1 MNQDASKRLV
11 SLDLFRGLTIAA
23 MIVVNNL
30 GSGREGARF
39 APLVHAE
46 WHGCTLA
53 DLVFPFFVFIV
64 GVSAVFSLSKR
75 QAGGSLRPVYQH
87 IGTRTLKI
95 FLLGLLGW
103 FICGWLFQAI
113 CPPEETEQSI
123 WSIFLSPPADSAA
136 YFYSLANLRI
146 PGVLQR
152 LALVYL
158 AVALLVLHSRWRTQA
173 LVAGALLLLYWG
185 LMTLTG
191 FSLEAGADL
200 GAWLDR
206 VIFGHNHLYMQ
217 NWDPEGLLSTLPAI
231 ATGLLGALTGH
242 WLKSARDGRRK
253 LLGLLLGGGLSLAA
267 GWLWGLSFPINK
279 NLWTS
284 SYVLYTAGFA
294 LLILAAVY
302 WLIDLKRVQAPW
314 ARPLHLAGH
323 QAFARLLRRASDV
336 SGPVH
341 PVYRHPVGA
350 HQPPDPHP
358 PRHFRG
364 ALGYYRGNGLARPAL
379 ALAPLGA
386 GLPLLLDPAGRP
398 GAPEAALS
406 PGLPPKGHPEKGAH
420 SPDQLLRR
428 RAQRRRLPG
437 RVREKEKGA
446 LFWGGG

>member
-1 MNQDASKRLV
+1 MMNQDASRRLV

-30 GSGREGARF
+30 GSGREGAHF

-64 GVSAVFSLSKR
+64 GVSAVFSLTKR

-87 IGTRTLKI
+87 IATRTLKI
-95 FLLGLLGW
+95 FFLGLAAW
-103 FICGWLFQAI
+103 FLCGWLFQSI
-113 CPPEETEQSI
+113 CPPAETEKSL
-123 WSIFLSPPADSAA
+123 WSIFLSPPADSDA

-173 LVAGALLLLYWG
+173 AVAGALLLLYWG

-191 FSLEAGADL
+191 FSLEAGEDL

-206 VIFGHNHLYMQ
+206 AVFGQAHLYMQ
-217 NWDPEGLLSTLPAI
+217 DWDPEGLLSTLPAI

-242 WLKSARDGRRK
+242 WLGSARDGRRK

-267 GWLWGLSFPINK
+267 GWLWGFSFPLNK

-284 SYVLYTAGFA
+284 SYVLYAAGFA
-294 LLILAAVY
+294 LLLLAAIY
-302 WLIDLKRVQAPW
+302 WLIDLRKVQAPW
-314 ARPLHLAGH
+314 AKPFIWLGTRPLLAYCGSQIGFMALYYLYIGTPWEH
-323 QAFARLLRRASDV
+323 TNLLTASQHALFGENWDILGLTNWRDPRWPSLLWALACLSFWTLLV
-336 SGPVH
+336 GPVH
-341 PVYRHPVGA
+341 QKLLSLQASR
-350 HQPPDPHP
+350 Q
-358 PRHFRG
+358 
-364 ALGYYRGNGLARPAL
+364 
-379 ALAPLGA
+379 LAPRKKALIPKINFWDAEHIAAGDLG
-386 GLPLLLDPAGRP
+386 G
-398 GAPEAALS
+398 
-406 PGLPPKGHPEKGAH
+406 
-420 SPDQLLRR
+420 
-428 RAQRRRLPG
+428 
-437 RVREKEKGA
+437 
-446 LFWGGG
+446 